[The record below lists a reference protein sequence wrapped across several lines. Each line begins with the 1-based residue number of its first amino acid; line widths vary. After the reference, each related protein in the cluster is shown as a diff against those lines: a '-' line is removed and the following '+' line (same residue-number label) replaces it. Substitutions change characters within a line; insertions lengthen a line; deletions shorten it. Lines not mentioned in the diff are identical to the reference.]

1 LGPTAPTRI
10 NDRGQIVGLYSDN
23 APNTK
28 DPDAIV
34 HGFVLDRRKVTTI
47 DFPGAAAPGTVAT
60 DINNRSQIV
69 GFYYRNPDAGTGRAR
84 RSSGDPPRRG
94 EMPLVGAALDQP
106 S

>member
-1 LGPTAPTRI
+1 VGFTGDALGTEI
-10 NDRGQIVGLYSDN
+10 
-23 APNTK
+23 
-28 DPDAIV
+28 
-34 HGFVLDRRKVTTI
+34 HGFLLHKGPEGAFTRI